1 MDAHLFATYFHA
13 QCRINKF
20 RRGAR
25 GGYLMTASAK
35 GSRKSPHIDGH
46 ARTNIS
52 LPRAKYQLKFQ
63 LWIWGAISASQP
75 TNWFGAEEEFHET
88 DTDAHHV
95 FWGRCTLLATQ
106 MRKYLRSPSI
116 LLVTKDTSHLR
127 RDFFSSW
134 QKNQTALWCRRES
147 APPLNQ
153 QSAGEERRANTG
165 SEEREAVVL
174 KGLGT
179 NSLQTNTQFW
189 W

>member
-35 GSRKSPHIDGH
+35 GSRKYPHIDGH

-52 LPRAKYQLKFQ
+52 LPGAKYQLKFQ

-75 TNWFGAEEEFHET
+75 ANWRVWRERY
-88 DTDAHHV
+88 
-95 FWGRCTLLATQ
+95 RCTSRLLLELQITQ

-116 LLVTKDTSHLR
+116 PFVTKDMSHLRHR
-127 RDFFSSW
+127 RDFFFSFPPD
-134 QKNQTALWCRRES
+134 KKIKTALWCRQES
-147 APPLNQ
+147 APRLNQ
-153 QSAGEERRANTG
+153 QSAGGERRANTG

-174 KGLGT
+174 KELGT
-179 NSLQTNTQFW
+179 NSQQTNTQFW
-189 W
+189 